1 MTKTI
6 AVHSYRGGTG
16 KTLVAVNLAGIFVSK
31 GRNVCLM
38 DLDFRAPSLYSVF
51 NLGRQPF
58 YLNDFFDGACGFK
71 DVLVDVTQRY
81 AVKGRFLVAPAD
93 PDMEAIQKYTLKDR
107 RWEMGVLRRL
117 LSLKSSFFEDAGVDY
132 VLLDTSPGIQYSS
145 INAIVGSD
153 LTIIVTSLDK
163 SDLEGTRKM
172 LSQFIDVFEKKA
184 LILANKVVGGN
195 PCQLQSL
202 DRNKLVDELTT
213 SLGVRVLEAVP
224 CYCDVMGSGGRMI
237 FALEKPEH
245 PFAVVLTSVSEVLE
259 RF

>member
-1 MTKTI
+1 
-6 AVHSYRGGTG
+6 
-16 KTLVAVNLAGIFVSK
+16 
-31 GRNVCLM
+31 
-38 DLDFRAPSLYSVF
+38 
-51 NLGRQPF
+51 
-58 YLNDFFDGACGFK
+58 
-71 DVLVDVTQRY
+71 
-81 AVKGRFLVAPAD
+81 
-93 PDMEAIQKYTLKDR
+93 
-107 RWEMGVLRRL
+107 
-117 LSLKSSFFEDAGVDY
+117 

-213 SLGVRVLEAVP
+213 SLGVRILEAIP